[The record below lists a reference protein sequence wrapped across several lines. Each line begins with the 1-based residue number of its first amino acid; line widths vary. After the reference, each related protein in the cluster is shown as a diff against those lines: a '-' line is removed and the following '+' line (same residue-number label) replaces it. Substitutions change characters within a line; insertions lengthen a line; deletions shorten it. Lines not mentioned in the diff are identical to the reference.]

1 MAAVLEIKG
10 RIRLKS
16 RSWRKHD
23 LTTAEMCLSIDMS
36 DWKTTPRFFA
46 ELVGE
51 IILESILMLQFGLLR
66 FLGLT
71 RRYSVLFGLTD
82 NLLATIQENISLI
95 HDSINE
101 KTVVTSGEKDKY
113 IWVSSA

>member
-1 MAAVLEIKG
+1 MLVH
-10 RIRLKS
+10 RHIRLENNTKVFC
-16 RSWRKHD
+16 RISWRD
-23 LTTAEMCLSIDMS
+23 NIRININATVWII
-36 DWKTTPRFFA
+36 
-46 ELVGE
+46 E
-51 IILESILMLQFGLLR
+51 IFRIK
-66 FLGLT
+66 

-82 NLLATIQENISLI
+82 NLLAAIQENISLI

>member
-1 MAAVLEIKG
+1 
-10 RIRLKS
+10 
-16 RSWRKHD
+16 
-23 LTTAEMCLSIDMS
+23 MCLSIDIS

-66 FLGLT
+66 FLGLK

-113 IWVSSA
+113 ITARIRVTIRAVVFCIFCRR

>member
-1 MAAVLEIKG
+1 M
-10 RIRLKS
+10 
-16 RSWRKHD
+16 
-23 LTTAEMCLSIDMS
+23 
-36 DWKTTPRFFA
+36 
-46 ELVGE
+46 
-51 IILESILMLQFGLLR
+51 LESILMLQFRLLKCFGLK
-66 FLGLT
+66 

-101 KTVVTSGEKDKY
+101 KTVVSSGEKDKN